1 MRRFTF
7 TVLLLAA
14 ISGCQ
19 LVGSSASDPLCIPL
33 RAFVASVN
41 PHVTREIVF
50 YTSWGSGFKG
60 EEEAF
65 FAKRCVHNAYVP
77 AKAVCDSLMLNGAVE
92 FAGHN
97 ATRAVSCLSTHTHFA
112 KRIQLDRG
120 TFSFNYGTDNRGANV
135 TVSFVEDETL
145 GAMALHV
152 TADGY

>member
-1 MRRFTF
+1 MARLAL

-19 LVGSSASDPLCIPL
+19 LVDGSASDPLCSPL
-33 RAFVASVN
+33 RAFVASVD

-65 FAKRCVHNAYVP
+65 FAKRCVHHGYVP
-77 AKAVCDSLMLNGAVE
+77 AKAVCDSLMQSGAVE

-97 ATRAVSCLSTHTHFA
+97 ATRAISCLSTHTHFA
-112 KRIQLDRG
+112 KRIQMDQGSFR
-120 TFSFNYGTDNRGANV
+120 FNYGTDNRGANV
-135 TVSFVEDETL
+135 MVSFVEDETL
-145 GAMALHV
+145 GAMALRV
-152 TADGY
+152 TAEGY

>member
-1 MRRFTF
+1 M
-7 TVLLLAA
+7 
-14 ISGCQ
+14 
-19 LVGSSASDPLCIPL
+19 
-33 RAFVASVN
+33 
-41 PHVTREIVF
+41 F
-50 YTSWGSGFKG
+50 YTSWGSGFNG

-65 FAKRCVHNAYVP
+65 FAKRCVHDAYVP
-77 AKAVCDSLMLNGAVE
+77 AKAVCDSLMKNGAVE

-135 TVSFVEDETL
+135 TVSFMEDETL